1 MRRSSLLKVLA
12 LMSMGVMPQ
21 STFAD
26 GATVGAEEAVL
37 RVNIAGR
44 QRMLSQRMVKAACLM
59 ALDIDTTSAFDQ
71 LTQSY
76 DLFVGSSRALRDGDA
91 ALGLS
96 PETYTPVLEV
106 QRQADRPWSI
116 YRLVIENGIDNAEIT
131 TAELAALDDAALD
144 LLRELNHAVFVT
156 AQSHA
161 AAAPK
166 VSLGLAVTVDVAGR
180 QRMLSQRA
188 VKEACLMQVAA
199 APEQQA
205 ERLYD
210 TIDLFER
217 SLNALREGHPT
228 AGIIAPPNPEVARKL
243 AEVADL
249 WRPIKARLTDAAKT
263 GTLSTQDLGRLAIDV
278 EPLLRTMNEA
288 VGLYGA

>member
-1 MRRSSLLKVLA
+1 MGKRSLLKVLA
-12 LMSMGVMPQ
+12 LLTMGAMPQ

-26 GATVGAEEAVL
+26 GATVGADEAVL

-59 ALDIDTTSAFDQ
+59 GMDINTTSAFDQ

-106 QRQADRPWSI
+106 QKQIDRPWSI
-116 YRLVIENGIDNAEIT
+116 YRLVIENGINNAEIS

-144 LLRELNHAVFVT
+144 LLQELNHAVFVT
-156 AQSHA
+156 AQAHA

-188 VKEACLMQVAA
+188 VKEACLMQLSATPDEHAA
-199 APEQQA
+199 QLRE
-205 ERLYD
+205 
-210 TIDLFER
+210 TIDLFDR
-217 SLNALREGHPT
+217 SLSALREGHAT
-228 AGIIAPPNPEVARKL
+228 AGIIAPPSPEVARKL
-243 AEVADL
+243 AEVAEL
-249 WRPIKARLTDAAKT
+249 WRPIRTTLTDAART
-263 GTLSTQDLGRLAIDV
+263 GTLSSQDLGRLAIDA

-288 VGLYGA
+288 VGLYGT